1 MDIKDFLSPDHAL
14 IDVRASDK
22 AGLLK
27 DLSGRAALALSLA
40 ADRIAAELL
49 KREEL
54 GTTGTGGGIA
64 LPHARMPEVTRPFG
78 MLARLKRPMD
88 FSAIDGQPVDIVFLL
103 LLPATQEGDQVQA
116 LASVARKLRDP
127 SSLQRLRGAAGAAEL
142 YRAMVQQEP
151 MPG

>member
-14 IDVRASDK
+14 IDIRASDK
-22 AGLLK
+22 AALLQ
-27 DLSGRAALALSLA
+27 DLSSRAALALNVSV
-40 ADRIAAELL
+40 DRIAADLL

-78 MLARLKRPMD
+78 MLVRLKRPMD
-88 FSAIDGQPVDIVFLL
+88 FDAIDSKPVDIVFLL
-103 LLPATQEGDQVQA
+103 LLPAAPEGDQFQA

-127 SSLQRLRGAAGAAEL
+127 SALRRLRGAADAAEF
-142 YRAMVQQEP
+142 YHAMVQ
-151 MPG
+151 

>member
-22 AGLLK
+22 VGLLN
-27 DLSGRAALALSLA
+27 DLSSRAALALGLA
-40 ADRIAAELL
+40 ADRMAAELL

-54 GTTGTGGGIA
+54 GSTGTGGGIA

-78 MLARLKRPMD
+78 MLARLRRPMD
-88 FSAIDGQPVDIVFLL
+88 FDAIDNKPVDIVCLL
-103 LLPATQEGDQVQA
+103 LLPAGPEGDGVQA

-127 SSLQRLRGAAGAAEL
+127 SSLQRLRGAADASDL
-142 YRAMVQQEP
+142 YRAMVQ
-151 MPG
+151 

>member
-14 IDVRASDK
+14 IDIRASDK
-22 AGLLK
+22 AGLLQ
-27 DLSGRAALALSLA
+27 DLSSRAALALNLA

-78 MLARLKRPMD
+78 MLVRLKRPMD
-88 FSAIDGQPVDIVFLL
+88 FDAIDNQPVDIVFLL
-103 LLPATQEGDQVQA
+103 LLPAAPEGDQFQA

-127 SSLQRLRGAAGAAEL
+127 SSLQRLRDAADAAEL
-142 YRAMVQQEP
+142 YRAMVQ
-151 MPG
+151 

>member
-22 AGLLK
+22 AGLLQ
-27 DLSGRAALALSLA
+27 DLSSRAALALNLA
-40 ADRIAAELL
+40 VDRIAAELL

-78 MLARLKRPMD
+78 MLVRLKRPMD
-88 FSAIDGQPVDIVFLL
+88 FDAIDSKPVDIVFLL
-103 LLPATQEGDQVQA
+103 LLPAAAECDQVQA
-116 LASVARKLRDP
+116 LAGVARKLRNP
-127 SSLQRLRGAAGAAEL
+127 NSLQRLRGAADAAEL
-142 YRAMVQQEP
+142 YRAIVH
-151 MPG
+151 